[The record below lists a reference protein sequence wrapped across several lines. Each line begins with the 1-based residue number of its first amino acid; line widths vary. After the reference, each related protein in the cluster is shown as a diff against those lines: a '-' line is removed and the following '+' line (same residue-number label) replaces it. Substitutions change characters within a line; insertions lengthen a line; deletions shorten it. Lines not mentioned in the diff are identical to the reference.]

1 MVKNDKNDADKIDHG
16 LEPMQEA
23 FAREWVICSNATQ
36 AAIKAGYSEDT
47 AKQQGSRLLTN
58 VDVRAFIDKLKT
70 ERAAALGFQAIDLLW
85 KLQEVI
91 DFDPLDFFDSRGDI
105 KPLDQI
111 PLELRRLITGVKQT
125 KFGAEYQIMSR
136 EKAIEMLARH
146 HTLFNDKV
154 EIKHDYA
161 DMPPEQLDAMLAEKI
176 AAMNAAKEQMD

>member
-1 MVKNDKNDADKIDHG
+1 MANEHG

-70 ERAAALGFQAIDLLW
+70 ERAAALNFQAIDLLW

-146 HTLFNDKV
+146 HTLFNDKL
-154 EIKHDYA
+154 EIKHDFEDLTDEA
-161 DMPPEQLDAMLAEKI
+161 LAVR
-176 AAMNAAKEQMD
+176 AAERLAALKAASSQMEGD